1 MAQKRPL
8 KTSLRSSLGSGL
20 AMLVLLA
27 IAAYAMVGPTGVLA
41 WGEYQKQLQERQKEL
56 ALLESREDALANR
69 IRLLEPGNA
78 DPDLASELIRKELNV
93 VHPDEIIIPL
103 K

>member
-1 MAQKRPL
+1 
-8 KTSLRSSLGSGL
+8 
-20 AMLVLLA
+20 MLVLLA
-27 IAAYAMVGPTGVLA
+27 IAAYALVGPTGVLA
-41 WGEYQKQLQERQKEL
+41 WGDYQKQLQKRQQEL
-56 ALLESREDALANR
+56 ALLESRENALTNR
-69 IRLLEPGNA
+69 IRLLAPGKA

>member
-1 MAQKRPL
+1 
-8 KTSLRSSLGSGL
+8 
-20 AMLVLLA
+20 MLFLLA
-27 IAAYAMVGPTGVLA
+27 IGAYAMVGPTGVLA
-41 WGEYQKQLQERQKEL
+41 WGEYQQQLQERQQEL
-56 ALLESREDALANR
+56 AMLEAREKALANR
-69 IRLLEPGNA
+69 IRLLAPGKA